1 MIILLGSTGYVGSTF
16 AKYSNQNKID
26 YTPASARFP
35 LNVQKFQ
42 EAIIR
47 TGARAVFNCAGFAG
61 SPNVDSCELAENK
74 VPTLQAN
81 ALLPKQ
87 IARVCSDLGVQLV
100 HISSGCIYT
109 DPQCDNARPPFIQ
122 FDESSISNFG
132 FNTSKCSWY
141 SGTKALGE
149 DLIRNSNNTLITRLR
164 IPFNGDVSPRNY
176 ISKLINYNVL
186 LNSANSFSN
195 LDEYVKG
202 TYDLYDN
209 GHCGIFNL
217 TQPGYLNTKE
227 VVEILKKY
235 SLVRDKSYFK
245 DIEAF
250 EKITVAPRS
259 NCVLNSSKALR
270 CGIKLTHV
278 VQSFEQAAFDY
289 SRHVQ

>member
-1 MIILLGSTGYVGSTF
+1 MILLLGSTGYVGSVF
-16 AKYSNQNKID
+16 AKYFNQNKIS
-26 YTPASARFP
+26 YTSASVRFP

-47 TGARAVFNCAGFAG
+47 TGSRAVFNCAGFTG

-74 VPTLQAN
+74 IPTLQAN

-87 IARVCSDLGVQLV
+87 IAKVCSDLGVKFV

-109 DPQCDNARPPFIQ
+109 DPQCDNAKAPTIQ
-122 FDESSISNFG
+122 FDEDSISNFG
-132 FNTSKCSWY
+132 FNVAKGSWY

-149 DLIRNSNNTLITRLR
+149 DLIKSPSNTLITRLR
-164 IPFNGDVSPRNY
+164 IPFNGDISHRNY
-176 ISKLINYNVL
+176 ISKVINYNVL
-186 LNSANSFSN
+186 LNSTNSFSH
-195 LDEYVKG
+195 LDEFVRA
-202 TYDLYDN
+202 TYELYNQD
-209 GHCGIFNL
+209 HCGIFNL

-235 SLVRDKSYFK
+235 GLLRDKSYFK

-278 VQSFEQAAFDY
+278 AAAFEQAAFDY
-289 SRHVQ
+289 SRHV